1 MAEEH
6 GEEIWMGQEE
16 VWVEQTSQLP
26 PFLAGSPVI
35 LKGYVGVSSKYPCLR
50 ARLVK
55 ERID

>member
-6 GEEIWMGQEE
+6 GEEE

-35 LKGYVGVSSKYPCLR
+35 LEGYVGVSSKYPCLR

>member
-6 GEEIWMGQEE
+6 MGEIWVGKEE

-26 PFLAGSPVI
+26 PFLAGSPTI
-35 LKGYVGVSSKYPCLR
+35 LKGYVGVSSEYPCLR

>member
-6 GEEIWMGQEE
+6 MGEIWVGKEE

-26 PFLAGSPVI
+26 PFLAGSPAI
-35 LKGYVGVSSKYPCLR
+35 LEGCVGVSSEYRCLQV
-50 ARLVK
+50 RLVM

>member
-1 MAEEH
+1 M
-6 GEEIWMGQEE
+6 GEIWVGKEE

-26 PFLAGSPVI
+26 PFLAGSPTI
-35 LKGYVGVSSKYPCLR
+35 LKGYVGVSSEYPCLR